1 MNEMNHTIYEHFS
14 ELLTKENKESCVQF
28 ALDQLHQG
36 RIGLVDLYQ
45 ELLTP
50 ALNEFSC
57 PVDDNEV
64 CIWKEHARTAI
75 IRTIVE
81 ATYLDLMKEKRNTT
95 KHNKSVIVVCP
106 SEEYHEVGA
115 LIVAN
120 LFELAGFDARY
131 IGANTPKNDI
141 LSAIKVLQPDYIA
154 ISVTNYYN
162 IVQTKQITQE
172 IRQRYPLVKIIVGGA
187 AFGHPSSAAAVY
199 YDFHLNSF
207 QDIAS
212 LAEEVKQ

>member
-1 MNEMNHTIYEHFS
+1 MNHTIYEQFS

-28 ALDQLHQG
+28 ALDQLHQAK
-36 RIGLVDLYQ
+36 IDLVDLYQ

-57 PVDDNEV
+57 PVDDKEV
-64 CIWKEHARTAI
+64 CIWKEHSRTAI
-75 IRTIVE
+75 VRTIVE
-81 ATYLDLMKEKRNTT
+81 TTYLDLMKEKRNTV
-95 KHNKSVIVVCP
+95 KLNKSVIVVCP

-115 LIVAN
+115 LIIAN

-141 LSAIKVLQPDYIA
+141 LSAVKVLQPDYIA

-162 IVQTKQITQE
+162 LVQTKQITQE
-172 IRQRYPLVKIIVGGA
+172 IKQLYPQIKIIVGGA
-187 AFGHPSSAAAVY
+187 AFGHPSSTAAVF
-199 YDFHLNSF
+199 YDYHLNSF
-207 QDIAS
+207 QDIVS
-212 LAEEVKQ
+212 LAQEVK